1 MAEIRANIAYNAIL
15 VAILIVYGLLGA
27 WVFRKLEAVN
37 SSSITN
43 DHQLKDAK
51 EKLLKELWDQ
61 NRLEFDQWST
71 QARKRLDSYEKNFMV
86 ELSNTAAEWSW
97 DDSWLFAC
105 TIFTTIGDGNIV
117 PVSMSGRIFCVMY
130 GFLGIPLFNVV
141 ASSLVSLITGV
152 LRFLH
157 SANLRRRRQRE
168 AEKLK
173 KDEDSSELQTV
184 NNSQE
189 FHLSLKIV
197 FSMVTAYLAAGTVLF
212 SLWEEWYLFES
223 FYYCFMTLTSIGL
236 GGYVPRNMPH
246 AVFGGYIIVGLVLV
260 IMLFSAMEEEIVQP
274 LDKIK
279 KMVGFVENTEEDK
292 KDR

>member
-61 NRLEFDQWST
+61 NRLEFDKWST

-86 ELSNTAAEWSW
+86 ELSNTAEWSW

-246 AVFGGYIIVGLVLV
+246 AVFGGYIIVGIVLV

-274 LDKIK
+274 LDEIK
-279 KMVGFVENTEEDK
+279 KMVGLVENTEEDK

>member
-27 WVFRKLEAVN
+27 WVFRKLEAGN

-61 NRLEFDQWST
+61 NRLEFDKWST

-86 ELSNTAAEWSW
+86 ELSNTAEWSW

-212 SLWEEWYLFES
+212 SLWEEWSLFES

-246 AVFGGYIIVGLVLV
+246 AVFGGYIIVGIVLV

-274 LDKIK
+274 LDEIK
-279 KMVGFVENTEEDK
+279 KMVGLVENTEEDK

>member
-86 ELSNTAAEWSW
+86 ELSNTAEWSW

>member
-27 WVFRKLEAVN
+27 WVFRKLEAGN

-61 NRLEFDQWST
+61 NRLEFDKWST

-86 ELSNTAAEWSW
+86 ELSNTAEWSW

-212 SLWEEWYLFES
+212 SLWEEWSSFES

-246 AVFGGYIIVGLVLV
+246 AVFGGYIIVGIVLV

-274 LDKIK
+274 LDEIK
-279 KMVGFVENTEEDK
+279 KMVGLVENTEEDK

>member
-61 NRLEFDQWST
+61 NRLEFDQWLT
-71 QARKRLDSYEKNFMV
+71 QAIKKLDSYEKNFMV
-86 ELSNTAAEWSW
+86 ELSNTAEWSW

-197 FSMVTAYLAAGTVLF
+197 VSMVTAYLAAGTVLF
-212 SLWEEWYLFES
+212 SLWEEWSLFES

-246 AVFGGYIIVGLVLV
+246 AVFGGYIIVGIVLV

-274 LDKIK
+274 LDEIK
-279 KMVGFVENTEEDK
+279 KMVGLVENTEEDK

>member
-61 NRLEFDQWST
+61 NRLEFDKWST

-86 ELSNTAAEWSW
+86 ELSNTAEWSW

-197 FSMVTAYLAAGTVLF
+197 VSMVTAYLAAGTVLF
-212 SLWEEWYLFES
+212 SLWEEWSLFES

-246 AVFGGYIIVGLVLV
+246 AVFGGYIIVGIVLV

-274 LDKIK
+274 LDEIK
-279 KMVGFVENTEEDK
+279 KMVGLVENTEEDK

>member
-61 NRLEFDQWST
+61 NRLEFDQWLT
-71 QARKRLDSYEKNFMV
+71 QAIKKLDSYEKNFMV
-86 ELSNTAAEWSW
+86 ELSNTAEWSW

-212 SLWEEWYLFES
+212 SLWEEWSLFES

-246 AVFGGYIIVGLVLV
+246 AVFGGYIIVGIVLV

-274 LDKIK
+274 LDEIK
-279 KMVGFVENTEEDK
+279 KMVGLVENTEEDK

>member
-61 NRLEFDQWST
+61 NRLEFDQWLT
-71 QARKRLDSYEKNFMV
+71 QAIKKLDSYEKNFMV
-86 ELSNTAAEWSW
+86 ELSNTAEWSW

-212 SLWEEWYLFES
+212 SLWEEWSSFES

-274 LDKIK
+274 LDEIK
-279 KMVGFVENTEEDK
+279 KMVGLVENTEEDK

>member
-86 ELSNTAAEWSW
+86 ELSNTAEWSW

-212 SLWEEWYLFES
+212 SLWEEWSSFES

>member
-27 WVFRKLEAVN
+27 WVFRKLEAGN

-61 NRLEFDQWST
+61 NRLEFDQWLT
-71 QARKRLDSYEKNFMV
+71 QAIKKLDSYEKNFMV
-86 ELSNTAAEWSW
+86 ELSNTAEWSW

-197 FSMVTAYLAAGTVLF
+197 VSMVTAYLAAGTVLF
-212 SLWEEWYLFES
+212 SLWEEWSLFES

>member
-61 NRLEFDQWST
+61 NRLEFDKWST

-86 ELSNTAAEWSW
+86 ELSNTAEWSW

-212 SLWEEWYLFES
+212 SLWEEWSLFES

-246 AVFGGYIIVGLVLV
+246 AVFGGYIIVGIVLV

-274 LDKIK
+274 LDEIK
-279 KMVGFVENTEEDK
+279 KMVGLVENTEEDK

>member
-27 WVFRKLEAVN
+27 WVFRKLEAGN

-61 NRLEFDQWST
+61 NRLEFDKWST

-86 ELSNTAAEWSW
+86 ELSNTAEWSW

-197 FSMVTAYLAAGTVLF
+197 VSMVTAYLAAGTVLF
-212 SLWEEWYLFES
+212 SLWEEWSLFES

-246 AVFGGYIIVGLVLV
+246 AVFGGYIIVGIVLV

-274 LDKIK
+274 LDEIK
-279 KMVGFVENTEEDK
+279 KMVGLVENTEEDK

>member
-61 NRLEFDQWST
+61 NRLEFDKWST

-86 ELSNTAAEWSW
+86 ELSNTAEWSW

-197 FSMVTAYLAAGTVLF
+197 VSMVTAYLAAGTVLF
-212 SLWEEWYLFES
+212 SLWEEWSSFES

>member
-27 WVFRKLEAVN
+27 WVFRKLEAGN

-61 NRLEFDQWST
+61 NRLEFDQWLT
-71 QARKRLDSYEKNFMV
+71 QAIKKLDSYEKNFMV
-86 ELSNTAAEWSW
+86 ELSNTAEWSW

-212 SLWEEWYLFES
+212 SLWEEWSSFES

-274 LDKIK
+274 LDEIK
-279 KMVGFVENTEEDK
+279 KMVGLVENTEEDK

>member
-27 WVFRKLEAVN
+27 WVFRKLEAGN

-61 NRLEFDQWST
+61 NRLEFDQWLT
-71 QARKRLDSYEKNFMV
+71 QAIKKLDSYEKNFMV
-86 ELSNTAAEWSW
+86 ELSNTAEWSW

-197 FSMVTAYLAAGTVLF
+197 VSMVTAYLAAGTVLF
-212 SLWEEWYLFES
+212 SLWEEWSLVES

>member
-27 WVFRKLEAVN
+27 WVFRKLEAGN

-61 NRLEFDQWST
+61 NRLEFDKWST

-86 ELSNTAAEWSW
+86 ELSNTAEWSW

-212 SLWEEWYLFES
+212 SLWEEWSLFES

-246 AVFGGYIIVGLVLV
+246 AVFGGYIIVGIVLV

>member
-61 NRLEFDQWST
+61 NRLEFDKWST

-212 SLWEEWYLFES
+212 SLWEEWSSFES

>member
-61 NRLEFDQWST
+61 NRLEFDKWST

-86 ELSNTAAEWSW
+86 ELSNTAEWSW

-212 SLWEEWYLFES
+212 SLWEEWSSFES

>member
-27 WVFRKLEAVN
+27 WVFRKLEAGN

-61 NRLEFDQWST
+61 NRLEFDQWLT
-71 QARKRLDSYEKNFMV
+71 QAIKKLDSYEKNFMV
-86 ELSNTAAEWSW
+86 ELSNTAEWSW

-197 FSMVTAYLAAGTVLF
+197 VSMVTAYLAAGTVLF
-212 SLWEEWYLFES
+212 SLWEEWSLFES

-246 AVFGGYIIVGLVLV
+246 AVFGGYIIVGIVLV

-274 LDKIK
+274 LDEIK
-279 KMVGFVENTEEDK
+279 KMVGLVENTEEDK